1 MITERSQMKICGLSF
16 FFVYFPISHKKLKNA

>member
-16 FFVYFPISHKKLKNA
+16 FVYLPISHKKLKNA